1 MTWRMRRSVLGSVF
15 QLRGF
20 LKERDI
26 MGIMEPAFGHFMGN
40 PGDAISKQ
48 NEADQRM
55 KRDPTK
61 ELCLEIGN
69 VVNTEST
76 LFMHTFSPK
85 QN

>member
-1 MTWRMRRSVLGSVF
+1 MWKTRRNVLCSAY

-26 MGIMEPAFGHFMGN
+26 MGIMAPAFGHFMQIL
-40 PGDAISKQ
+40 GDAISKQ